1 MASDEISSFI
11 GGLTGGAGG
20 GAISWLTVV
29 IIVLGMIIVAGISIG
44 VIYWITSRMRY
55 NKKFRW
61 FRKVGNEIVPVGVY
75 PAWFQRI
82 GTAGDTWANVK
93 VLKRLLPKPR
103 KQMAKNEYWFY
114 EREDGEAINFSLND
128 FDDSMK
134 KAGAYFVDEDM
145 RLQRLG
151 IQKNLENRFQKVT
164 FWQKYGGMLMNI
176 LFLVV
181 VTVMLVI
188 LFKEMKDN
196 WAVGREMA
204 QAVRDMAEQVKNMRT
219 QTGSGAVTVGSFMPL
234 LFFKGWFK

>member
-1 MASDEISSFI
+1 MVDEISSFVGKFI
-11 GGLTGGAGG
+11 PSGAGMT
-20 GAISWLTVV
+20 SWLTV
-29 IIVLGMIIVAGISIG
+29 IIIILGMVLVAGA
-44 VIYWITSRMRY
+44 VIWVIFIVTNNLRY
-55 NKKFRW
+55 NKRFKW
-61 FRKVGNEIVPVGVY
+61 FRKVGNEIIPVAEY
-75 PAWFQRI
+75 KAWFQRV

-114 EREDGEAINFSLND
+114 EREDGEAINFSLKD
-128 FDDSMK
+128 FDQEMK

-164 FWQKYGGMLMNI
+164 FWQKYGGMIMNL
-176 LFLVV
+176 LFLVI
-181 VTVMLVI
+181 VTIMLVI

-204 QAVRDMAEQVKNMRT
+204 QSVRNMAEQVKNMRI
-219 QTGSGAVTVGSFMPL
+219 QVGSGAVVTESFLPL
-234 LFFKGWFK
+234 LLGGLI